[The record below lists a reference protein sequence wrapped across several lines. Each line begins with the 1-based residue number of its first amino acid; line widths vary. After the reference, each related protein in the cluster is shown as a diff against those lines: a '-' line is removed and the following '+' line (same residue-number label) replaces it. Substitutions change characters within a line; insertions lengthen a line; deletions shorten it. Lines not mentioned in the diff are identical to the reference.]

1 MTHKLC
7 EALSITANVG
17 LVQNYVLVDHKS
29 SGSEEDN
36 DTGDRGEGSITEGHG
51 GATQIRVGKLEHPT
65 PIPPDRD
72 LASTRRS
79 TPPSPRT
86 GATPVAGTAPSEQNR
101 VPPTSSGTPPSP
113 SHHKN
118 EISAA
123 FVRAGIGRDGDQ
135 PNPSQP
141 TSSVAKKQLSYT
153 VSNELQLPTIQAL
166 AVLSN
171 VSGYTLLTKYPRYH
185 LLVGN
190 GRKIFQGQTAPCQGT
205 HIHSASTACNYFHAN
220 LAND

>member
-17 LVQNYVLVDHKS
+17 LVQNYVLVDSKS
-29 SGSEEDN
+29 SGSEEDY
-36 DTGDRGEGSITEGHG
+36 DTGDRGEGSATG
-51 GATQIRVGKLEHPT
+51 GTTQIGVGKLEHPT

-72 LASTRRS
+72 LASTGRS

-86 GATPVAGTAPSEQNR
+86 GATPAAGTAPSEQNR
-101 VPPTSSGTPPSP
+101 VPPMSSGTLPPP

-123 FVRAGIGRDGDQ
+123 FVRAGIGREGDQ

-141 TSSVAKKQLSYT
+141 TSSAAKKQLSYT

-171 VSGYTLLTKYPRYH
+171 VSGYTNQPSSHDIIY
-185 LLVGN
+185 
-190 GRKIFQGQTAPCQGT
+190 
-205 HIHSASTACNYFHAN
+205 
-220 LAND
+220 